1 MIKEKIKKKRE
12 KNKIKFSFPYSFY
25 FPSIKAIREAVEI
38 ISMSIIPFMQNTHK
52 AITRE
57 KRNTNHRLINTT
69 ICNYFSIIL

>member
-25 FPSIKAIREAVEI
+25 FPSIKAIREVVEI

-52 AITRE
+52 AISQV
-57 KRNTNHRLINTT
+57 N
-69 ICNYFSIIL
+69 